1 MTPPRIQAATNLTP
15 PPVAR
20 MDGTSEVLHGIRV
33 ADPYRWLEDA
43 DSTET
48 REWVV
53 AQNRRTEAYLRGCEA
68 LPALEKRLRQVWN
81 YARIGEPRREAG
93 WIYYTRNSGLQNQA
107 PLVRIRKPGDPES
120 LVLDP
125 NRLSKDGTVALTD
138 YAVSR
143 DGRYLAWMTATS
155 GSDWNEAHVMELRT
169 RRRLPDRLQ
178 WLKFTSIAWHP
189 DGSGFFYGRYPEPS
203 TSGTVRLRQAN
214 YDNKVYFH
222 RLGDPQSRDRVVF
235 ERRDDRELS
244 FGPSVTDDGRFLIL
258 NVGRGTDPK
267 DGLYFAPLGRGVP
280 APPAFTRLFEQGGAD
295 FRFIGNEGRTFY
307 LLTTES
313 APRRRVIAVDLDAPQ
328 PSKWRVVIPQGRDA
342 VEQVTLIRG
351 QLLVVTLRD
360 AANAVSRFDT
370 TGRLLGE
377 IVLPGI
383 GSVDGLAA
391 RQDDP
396 DAFFGFTSFT
406 HPRSVFRFDAQS
418 GSVEPFWKPSVR
430 FRAED
435 YVTTQ
440 VFVAS
445 KDGTRIPMFLTHR
458 RDVNPDGSNPALLYG
473 YGGFAA
479 SLSPFFN
486 PSLVPWLESGGVYAV
501 ANLRGGGE
509 YGEDW
514 HQAGMQER
522 RQNVFDD
529 FIACAR
535 WLKKSGWAAP
545 ERLAIEGGSNGGL
558 LVGAAFTQQPD
569 LFRVVLCHVGVLDML
584 RYHKFTIG
592 WAWVPEYG
600 SAENAAQFQTLL
612 SYSPLHRVR
621 DGVPYPAVLLTT
633 ADHDDRVV
641 PAHTYKMTAA
651 LQRAQAAPLP
661 ILSRIGVRA
670 GHGAGKPIA
679 QRVRDRAEQMAFLFR
694 ELGVQP
700 RPAKP

>member
-1 MTPPRIQAATNLTP
+1 MTPARTRAESPLPPAPVTRAA
-15 PPVAR
+15 
-20 MDGTSEVLHGIRV
+20 DTSEVLHGTRI

-48 REWVV
+48 RDWVT
-53 AQNRRTEAYLRGCEA
+53 AQNRHTEAYLGNCDA
-68 LPALEKRLRQVWN
+68 LPFLEKRLRQVWN

-93 WIYYTRNSGLQNQA
+93 WIYFTRNSGLQNQA
-107 PLVRIRKPGDPES
+107 PLVRTRKPGGAES
-120 LVLDP
+120 VVLDP

-138 YAVSR
+138 FAVSR
-143 DGRYLAWMTATS
+143 DGRHLAWMTATG
-155 GSDWNEAHVMELRT
+155 GSDWNEAQVMELRT
-169 RRRLPDRLQ
+169 RRRLPDHLR

-189 DGSGFFYGRYPEPS
+189 DGTGFFYGRYPEPAA
-203 TSGTVRLRQAN
+203 TGTVRLRQAN

-235 ERRDDRELS
+235 ERPDDRELS
-244 FGPSVTDDGRFLIL
+244 FGPSVTDDGRFLVL

-267 DGLYFAPLGRGVP
+267 DGLYLAPLGKG
-280 APPAFTRLFEQGGAD
+280 APDPRAFTRLFEQGSAD
-295 FRFIGNEGRTFY
+295 YRFIGNEGRTFY

-313 APRRRVIAVDLDAPQ
+313 APRRRIIAVDLDAPGR
-328 PSKWRVVIPQGRDA
+328 SKWRVVVPEGRDA
-342 VEQVTLIRG
+342 IVQATLIRD

-360 AANAVSRFDT
+360 AANAVLRYDK

-377 IVLPGI
+377 IPLPGI

-406 HPRSVFRFDAQS
+406 HPRSVFRFDAVR
-418 GSVEPFWKPSVR
+418 GSVEPFWKPAVR
-430 FRAED
+430 FRADD
-435 YVTTQ
+435 YATTQ
-440 VFVAS
+440 VFVRS

-458 RDVNPDGSNPALLYG
+458 RDVNPDGRNPALLYG

-479 SLSPFFN
+479 SMSPFFN

-509 YGEDW
+509 YGEEW
-514 HQAGMQER
+514 HQAGMRER

-529 FIACAR
+529 FIACGR
-535 WLKKSGWAAP
+535 WLKESGWAAP
-545 ERLAIEGGSNGGL
+545 DRLAIEGGSNGGL
-558 LVGAAFTQQPD
+558 LVGAAVTQRPD
-569 LFRVVLCHVGVLDML
+569 LFRAALCHVGVLDML

-600 SAENAAQFQTLL
+600 SAGDAAQFRTLL

-621 DGVPYPAVLLTT
+621 DGVSYPAILLTT

-651 LQRAQAAPLP
+651 LQKAQAGPHPVLV
-661 ILSRIGVRA
+661 RIGVRA
-670 GHGAGKPIA
+670 GHGAGKPVARRI
-679 QRVRDRAEQMAFLFR
+679 RDRAEQMAFLFR
-694 ELGVQP
+694 ELAVRP
-700 RPAKP
+700 RPSKP